1 MILRVREAK
10 RSAQLVIKS
19 LTDLGYSWQTQV
31 GDLVTVRFQSVAVAD
46 LRGATWAICEVATLR
61 RHMSARGVIC
71 QGARKT
77 PQEAA
82 GQPAVSM

>member
-1 MILRVREAK
+1 MILRVRRCAVCPVCG
-10 RSAQLVIKS
+10 RRITLS
-19 LTDLGYSWQTQV
+19 
-31 GDLVTVRFQSVAVAD
+31 VTA
-46 LRGATWAICEVATLR
+46 GTLR